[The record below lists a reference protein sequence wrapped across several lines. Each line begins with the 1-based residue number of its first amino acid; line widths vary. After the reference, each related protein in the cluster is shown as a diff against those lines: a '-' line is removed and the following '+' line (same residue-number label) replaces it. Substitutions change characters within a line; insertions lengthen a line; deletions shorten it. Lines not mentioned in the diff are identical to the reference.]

1 MGKNYELVSGIENLK
16 VSYARIEN
24 NQIIWHNVSGDTHL
38 GTLDTSALKF
48 SFTINDKGFIKIVLL
63 NKG

>member
-1 MGKNYELVSGIENLK
+1 MGQNYELVSGVENLK

-24 NQIIWHNVSGDTHL
+24 NQIIWYNTSGNTDV

-48 SFTINDKGFIKIVLL
+48 SFTINDKSFSKIVLL
-63 NKG
+63 K